1 MSKGSTRRKRQ
12 ITAGQE
18 TQNWDAI
25 FNKTPDMGFYAT
37 PKPPEDNPDF
47 RMSPDI
53 CSVCGET
60 LIDGLCPKMLEQ
72 QKERTQ

>member
-1 MSKGSTRRKRQ
+1 MTDHIST
-12 ITAGQE
+12 
-18 TQNWDAI
+18 TQQPVDHKKYGDGYDAI
-25 FNKTPDMGFYAT
+25 FRT

-60 LIDGLCPKMLEQ
+60 LIDGICQKLLEQ
-72 QKERTQ
+72 QKERT

>member
-1 MSKGSTRRKRQ
+1 MSKGSTRRPEDSKAFSDGYDLAFGTKPQ
-12 ITAGQE
+12 IVP
-18 TQNWDAI
+18 
-25 FNKTPDMGFYAT
+25 KT

-60 LIDGLCPKMLEQ
+60 LVDWICPKMLEQ
-72 QKERTQ
+72 QKERT